1 MSTKC
6 KILLVDDDEMF
17 RATFQELLMG
27 CGYETYVARNGN
39 EAIIILHLIPMDMV
53 VTDIVMPGKDGME
66 IIKTIQVLWPAMKV
80 IAISGGGIC
89 APELYLDMAVKLG
102 ASTALPKP
110 FTPDQ
115 LIGAMENILAARP
128 MPPVILN
135 DLETMPSEE
144 TDGIKTL
151 SA

>member
-1 MSTKC
+1 MNTKY

-17 RATFQELLMG
+17 RKSFQELLMG

-39 EAIIILHLIPMDMV
+39 EAIVILHLIPVDMV

-66 IIKTIQVLWPAMKV
+66 IIKTIQMLWPAMKI
-80 IAISGGGIC
+80 IAVSGGGIC

-102 ASTALPKP
+102 ATTAIPKP

-115 LIGAMENILAARP
+115 LIGAMENILASRP
-128 MPPVILN
+128 MPPVVLN
-135 DLETMPSEE
+135 ELETPSPDEP
-144 TDGIKTL
+144 DGIKIL